1 MGGLK
6 VVQVERGVD
15 AGAAMLFAA
24 AVGYAVSKLSIQP
37 AFAAVGAAI
46 AFVAGF
52 RALRAVQPEAA
63 LFELAQFDGR
73 DLELVQ
79 VEELLLTDADR
90 IDPPELLLDTAL
102 AHFGPDSRVVRL
114 FDPAAMP
121 TPGEL
126 KARIDR
132 HLDGSSQAAPADAS
146 QALYD
151 ALAELRR
158 SLR

>member
-1 MGGLK
+1 MGGLR

-24 AVGYAVSKLSIQP
+24 AVGYAVLTWSATPLLATLS
-37 AFAAVGAAI
+37 AAI
-46 AFVAGF
+46 AMIGGF
-52 RALRAVQPEAA
+52 RALRAVPPEAA
-63 LFELAQFDGR
+63 HFELEQFDGCNF
-73 DLELVQ
+73 EFTQ
-79 VEELLLTDADR
+79 IEELLLTDADR

-102 AHFGPDSRVVRL
+102 AHFGPESRVVRL

-121 TPGEL
+121 TPAEL